1 MLGSFLPGTGTGK
14 VIPGNGFLEAVR
26 RRHQQPKNLL
36 DTRSEV
42 SAKLK
47 LSQNCEGDTL
57 H

>member
-1 MLGSFLPGTGTGK
+1 MLGN
-14 VIPGNGFLEAVR
+14 VIPGSNRIRGSRNTAASATKTL
-26 RRHQQPKNLL
+26 PN
-36 DTRSEV
+36 TRSEV